1 MNKVVKNTI
10 IILAIFIVSLSLSYL
25 IELFYYNK
33 NVLKINNKY
42 KPLVVETQGIEKN
55 NNHYTTTSNNSY
67 IKIQIKDKYIN
78 KLKFN
83 YKTNEDIS
91 YIFKY
96 KNSNGEKIKIN
107 NSSSL
112 FITKSIKVLNDKTNT
127 LKIEFEGKNIQISN
141 IEVDNQIVISWIR
154 IFIICSS
161 IFIGIILIK
170 YRKFLSSKLEIAFM
184 LIGLVAGIAYIIGTP
199 KTVFNSWDDQIH
211 IKNSQV
217 FNDSYMSHY
226 SEGFQLLASHK
237 IVTSNQISSYEEKK
251 ELYKVIN
258 QLDKD
263 TNNMKI
269 QVNNYDPKYSKIIYT
284 PFKLGFIIS
293 DFLKLGLI
301 EAIVV
306 SKFFNLLLYLL
317 IMLFAIKV
325 SNESIKKI
333 IFVIGLL
340 VSNVFLAT
348 QFSCDSTITAS
359 LVLATSLFVRML
371 EDKEINYK
379 YLIAFILAV
388 IWASLPKAIYCFFG
402 LLIVFIP
409 NKKFKNNKQAIGIKI
424 AVTSTVILLMS
435 TFVLPMLMGG
445 VEGDA
450 RGGNTNASAQFSLI
464 LHSPINYI
472 KILCSFYLKSG
483 VTLFL
488 GSGTLTALGYIGKIM
503 PDVNNTIYIIT
514 LIYLLYVT
522 FTNGLDKKIV
532 PKSIKVVLF
541 ILIFG
546 ISLLI
551 PTALYL
557 SFTEVG
563 SNTIQGVQ
571 ARYYI
576 SLLLPL
582 MIIFNPYGK
591 NNKKTHEYIPI
602 FSFVLLMFTILYI
615 QRITIGI

>member
-1 MNKVVKNTI
+1 M
-10 IILAIFIVSLSLSYL
+10 
-25 IELFYYNK
+25 
-33 NVLKINNKY
+33 
-42 KPLVVETQGIEKN
+42 
-55 NNHYTTTSNNSY
+55 
-67 IKIQIKDKYIN
+67 D
-78 KLKFN
+78 
-83 YKTNEDIS
+83 
-91 YIFKY
+91 
-96 KNSNGEKIKIN
+96 
-107 NSSSL
+107 
-112 FITKSIKVLNDKTNT
+112 
-127 LKIEFEGKNIQISN
+127 
-141 IEVDNQIVISWIR
+141 R
-154 IFIICSS
+154 
-161 IFIGIILIK
+161 
-170 YRKFLSSKLEIAFM
+170 
-184 LIGLVAGIAYIIGTP
+184 
-199 KTVFNSWDDQIH
+199 
-211 IKNSQV
+211 
-217 FNDSYMSHY
+217 
-226 SEGFQLLASHK
+226 
-237 IVTSNQISSYEEKK
+237 
-251 ELYKVIN
+251 
-258 QLDKD
+258 D
-263 TNNMKI
+263 TNKMKV
-269 QVNNYDPKYSKIIYT
+269 QVNNYSPKYNKLIYT

-306 SKFFNLLLYLL
+306 SKIFNLLLYLL

-348 QFSCDSTITAS
+348 QFSYDATITAG
-359 LVLATSLFVRML
+359 LVLATSLFIRML
-371 EDKEINYK
+371 EDEKLNYK

-402 LLIVFIP
+402 LLVLFIP

-571 ARYYI
+571 ARYYL